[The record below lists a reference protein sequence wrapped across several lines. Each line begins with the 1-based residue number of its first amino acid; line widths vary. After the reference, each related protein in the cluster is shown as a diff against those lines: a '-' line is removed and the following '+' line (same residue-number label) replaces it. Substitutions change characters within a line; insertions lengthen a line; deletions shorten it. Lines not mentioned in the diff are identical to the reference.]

1 MTDKSE
7 EKTEVTEFTLRE
19 VIGEISNQLYQTD
32 YETVYKV
39 ARVLDIKIDGYH
51 ERFGLFYKKDM

>member
-1 MTDKSE
+1 MTDKPE

-39 ARVLDIKIDGYH
+39 ARLLDIKIDGYH

>member
-39 ARVLDIKIDGYH
+39 ARLLDIKIDGYH

>member
-1 MTDKSE
+1 V
-7 EKTEVTEFTLRE
+7 TEVTLRE

-32 YETVYKV
+32 HETVYKV
-39 ARVLDIKIDGYH
+39 ARLLDIKIDGYH

>member
-1 MTDKSE
+1 MTDKPE